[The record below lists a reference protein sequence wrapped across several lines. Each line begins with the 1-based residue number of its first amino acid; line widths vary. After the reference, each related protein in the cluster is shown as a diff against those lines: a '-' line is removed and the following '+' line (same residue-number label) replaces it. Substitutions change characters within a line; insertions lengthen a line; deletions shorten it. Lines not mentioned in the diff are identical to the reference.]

1 MKFTDN
7 KNREWTLFINV
18 AAMRRAKAKGIDLS
32 MPVSQLLQFV
42 MDDVFI
48 ADALWSI
55 VSPDAKERGIDSE
68 AFDSALGG
76 AIFDSAREALWAALE
91 QYYDP
96 KAERAIMLRAT
107 LAQVKL
113 ETAKMLSSTLGG
125 STNAKENS
133 ATT

>member
-1 MKFTDN
+1 MTKFTDN
-7 KNREWTLFINV
+7 KSREWPLFVNV

-32 MPVSQLLQFV
+32 MPVSQLQQFV

-48 ADALWSI
+48 ADALWAI
-55 VSPDAKERGIDSE
+55 VAQDAKERGIDQE

-76 AIFDSAREALWAALE
+76 TIFDSAREALWAALE

-96 KAERAIMLRAT
+96 KSERAAMLRAA
-107 LAQVKL
+107 LAQVKE
-113 ETAKMLSSTLGG
+113 ETAKVMSTLGG